1 MKTIVLLF
9 IISLNLVQAQ
19 EETKITVVQESKN
32 IFKNNR
38 VGLTYS
44 MMSGY
49 GLTYLR
55 SFENNFSIK
64 TQLYL
69 YGSVDA
75 NDTEYRDNSLKLA
88 IGAELQYN
96 LAKFQSN
103 RLYVLAGFYYDY
115 DYSLYDYLLHT
126 KDEVVKKNAF
136 DITRHYNVGL
146 GIGFEVYLLNNI
158 SVAFDGGYYGEIK
171 NNNQADF
178 YTVKETSK
186 SIGFGFAG
194 GISLYYN
201 F

>member
-1 MKTIVLLF
+1 MKTIIIFTILF
-9 IISLNLVQAQ
+9 FAYISQAQ
-19 EETKITVVQESKN
+19 EISDALQPKKEKKLKDN
-32 IFKNNR
+32 K

>member
-1 MKTIVLLF
+1 MKSIIIFTILF
-9 IISLNLVQAQ
+9 FAYISQAQ
-19 EETKITVVQESKN
+19 EISDALQPKKEKKLKDN
-32 IFKNNR
+32 K

-171 NNNQADF
+171 NKIQLM
-178 YTVKETSK
+178 Y
-186 SIGFGFAG
+186 I
-194 GISLYYN
+194 IYY